1 MKEALFRG
9 KCAKKV
15 GEKRFGIDAK
25 WGDGMS
31 RISLVKNAKEMGVY
45 ERDIIENY
53 DSSGLV
59 EQMEQLVGSN

>member
-1 MKEALFRG
+1 
-9 KCAKKV
+9 
-15 GEKRFGIDAK
+15 
-25 WGDGMS
+25 MS

-59 EQMEQLVGSN
+59 EQMEQLVDSN